1 MSEDFIQLTCRSCGG
16 KLNVYDDTDRFA
28 CASCGVEMIVHRRGG
43 TVALSAVTDAIKQ
56 VQAGTDKVAAEL
68 ALARL
73 SAESDALHARASD
86 LRVKSSKAFTC
97 IVAAIGCF
105 LVGLMLSSTN
115 AGQGLVVFSVIAGGF
130 NYLKKKGCQ
139 QILTEV
145 RHQLRHVEGEMQ
157 KHRMIVNG

>member
-1 MSEDFIQLTCRSCGG
+1 
-16 KLNVYDDTDRFA
+16 
-28 CASCGVEMIVHRRGG
+28 MIVHRRGG

-86 LRVKSSKAFTC
+86 LRVKSAKAFTC
-97 IVAAIGCF
+97 ILAAIGCF
-105 LVGLMLSSTN
+105 FVGLMLSSTDG
-115 AGQGLVVFSVIAGGF
+115 GQIVMIFSVIAGGF
-130 NYLKKKGCQ
+130 NYFKRKGCQ
-139 QILTEV
+139 HLLTEV
-145 RHQLRHVEGEMQ
+145 RHQRRSVEDEMQ